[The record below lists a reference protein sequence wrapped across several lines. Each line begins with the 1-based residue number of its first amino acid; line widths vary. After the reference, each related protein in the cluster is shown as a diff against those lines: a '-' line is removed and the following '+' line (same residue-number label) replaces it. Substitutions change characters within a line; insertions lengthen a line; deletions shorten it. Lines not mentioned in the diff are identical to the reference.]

1 MPLTQTAGL
10 FGVRRQARVGPA
22 GVELGGIGDRVR
34 FEEPVGAVP
43 MLGSVQ
49 LRLPAVD
56 EHPIPHVG
64 PLGRRRLALL
74 RRFVQGGEEPA
85 LKLAVLIGVNSN
97 GHCGL
102 ASVLT
107 DLGPPWP
114 AVPDHDLP

>member
-1 MPLTQTAGL
+1 MRLARAAQTAGL

-56 EHPIPHVG
+56 EHPVPHVG
-64 PLGRRRLALL
+64 PLGASPCCAASCKAARNRL
-74 RRFVQGGEEPA
+74 
-85 LKLAVLIGVNSN
+85 
-97 GHCGL
+97 
-102 ASVLT
+102 
-107 DLGPPWP
+107 
-114 AVPDHDLP
+114 